1 MRISLP
7 FWGTGAKLEKLKKQ
21 IGELERRI
29 QQMQEQ
35 YGQEVADL
43 QQKLTRLD
51 NPLVIEYVYVD
62 RITVDG
68 LELQNNFGALGIREL
83 GGTLNV
89 GVNCAGGRPPG
100 AGKILPPEEKQKV
113 RKPFAGQP
121 PPPAG
126 RRAAGPDRCQK
137 GPERE
142 GKTENGLKKETKSSF
157 SDQERTRQSSSRG
170 GPDAPENPPGD
181 KKSGPAW
188 NIRYGL

>member
-1 MRISLP
+1 MRIVFP

-21 IGELERRI
+21 IGELERKI

-62 RITVDG
+62 RITVDR

-100 AGKILPPEEKQKV
+100 AGKILPPEEKQEV
-113 RKPFAGQP
+113 SKPFTVQP
-121 PPPAG
+121 SPPAG
-126 RRAAGPDRCQK
+126 RRAAGLERRQR
-137 GPERE
+137 GPGRE
-142 GKTENGLKKETKSSF
+142 GKTENGLKKETKNSF
-157 SDQERTRQSSSRG
+157 PDQERTRQSFFRN
-170 GPDAPENPPGD
+170 GPDAPENPAGD
-181 KKSGPAW
+181 KKSGLAW

>member
-1 MRISLP
+1 MRIVFP

-21 IGELERRI
+21 IGELERKI

-62 RITVDG
+62 RITVDR
-68 LELQNNFGALGIREL
+68 LELQNNFGALSIREL

-100 AGKILPPEEKQKV
+100 PGKILPPEEKQEV
-113 RKPFAGQP
+113 SKPFAGQP
-121 PPPAG
+121 PPSAG
-126 RRAAGPDRCQK
+126 RRAAGPDRRQK
-137 GPERE
+137 GPGRE
-142 GKTENGLKKETKSSF
+142 GKTENGLKKETKNSF
-157 SDQERTRQSSSRG
+157 PDQERTRQSFFRN
-170 GPDAPENPPGD
+170 GPDAPENPAGD

-188 NIRYGL
+188 NIRYCL

>member
-1 MRISLP
+1 MRIVFP
-7 FWGTGAKLEKLKKQ
+7 FWGAGAKLEKLRKQ
-21 IGELERRI
+21 IGELERKI

-100 AGKILPPEEKQKV
+100 AGKILPPEEKTG
-113 RKPFAGQP
+113 KPFAGQP
-121 PPPAG
+121 PPSAG
-126 RRAAGPDRCQK
+126 RRAADPDRRQK
-137 GPERE
+137 EPERE
-142 GKTENGLKKETKSSF
+142 GKAENGLKKETKCSF
-157 SDQERTRQSSSRG
+157 ADQERTRQSFSRG
-170 GPDAPENPPGD
+170 GPGAPENPPGD

-188 NIRYGL
+188 NIRSGL